1 MASADVLHASHRAE
15 VVFFPLLP
23 SSSIL
28 TRRSSAFNLNLRLLQ
43 LPSSS
48 LSPLSRTSSSLL
60 CRRHSDLDSRLE
72 ARTTGDDE
80 LGALFRK
87 QNSRSLALL
96 LDPLTLPQTA
106 TEEDQDGGGSLTSIG
121 RRERIDEEEL
131 RLALGGDD
139 ESRAPV
145 FPGSIS
151 LSRRPTLE
159 EILPRHRGKEEK
171 MLRQALELRRQAARE
186 VLIVSMRASRFSI
199 TYSANL
205 VSHLKEFVDC
215 LIIEAASMKMTPQ
228 FSHSTFNARL
238 KTCIEKYGVVPLIRW
253 LKHNSLTYPQIG
265 KLICLSGGDLEGLR
279 QRVEWL
285 KSVHV
290 KGRNIGVV
298 FTRADSAL
306 KRSLQELNDNI
317 DYLETSGVKRDWMG
331 FVIGRCPQILLLDM
345 DELKARVNFYLE
357 LGMDQKDFGTMV
369 FDYPKALAFFSW
381 EEMNEKVGY
390 LKQFGLETEE
400 LGRLLAFKPQL
411 LGCSIEDKW
420 KPLVKYFYYLG
431 IKRDGMKRILM
442 MKPMIFCVD
451 LESTIAPKVRFLR
464 DIGVETDALGGV
476 LVKFPALLTYSLY
489 KKIRPAVVFLITK
502 AGVSRQEIGK
512 VIALEPQLVGYSVNN
527 KLEVN
532 VKYFLS
538 LGIPLR
544 LLGQMIVDFPMLL
557 RYNLDVLRPKYRY
570 LRQTMVRPLHDLI
583 EFPRFFSYSLEGR
596 IIPRHKIM
604 VENRINFKLRYML
617 AGTDEEFDRRVK
629 TALDKRKSFESG
641 SIMDEDTNK
650 LAT

>member
-1 MASADVLHASHRAE
+1 MAATDVLHASHWAE
-15 VVFFPLLP
+15 VWFFPQL

-28 TRRSSAFNLNLRLLQ
+28 TRRSPAFNLNLKLLQ
-43 LPSSS
+43 LPSFTNT
-48 LSPLSRTSSSLL
+48 PRSRASSSLL
-60 CRRHSDLDSRLE
+60 CRRYSDFDSPLE
-72 ARTTGDDE
+72 ARITGDDE
-80 LGALFRK
+80 SAALLRK
-87 QNSRSLALL
+87 QNSRSLAVL
-96 LDPLTLPQTA
+96 LDPLSLPEA
-106 TEEDQDGGGSLTSIG
+106 AREEDQDGGGSITSISSKD
-121 RRERIDEEEL
+121 RIDEEGL

-151 LSRRPTLE
+151 LSRRPTIE
-159 EILPRHRGKEEK
+159 ELLPRHGGKEEK
-171 MLRQALELRRQAARE
+171 MLRQALELRRHAARE
-186 VLIVSMRASRFSI
+186 VLIASMRASRFSI
-199 TYSANL
+199 TYSTNL
-205 VSHLKEFVDC
+205 VSHLAEFVDG
-215 LIIEAASMKMTPQ
+215 LIMEAASMKMTPQ
-228 FSHSTFNARL
+228 FSHSTFNSRVKA
-238 KTCIEKYGVVPLIRW
+238 CIEKCGVVPLIRW

-279 QRVEWL
+279 QRVRWL
-285 KSVHV
+285 TYVHV

-298 FTRADSAL
+298 LTRADSAL
-306 KRSLQELNDNI
+306 NRSLHELNDNV
-317 DYLETSGVKRDWMG
+317 DYLEANGVKRDWMG
-331 FVIGRCPQILLLDM
+331 FVIGRCPQILTLNM
-345 DELKARVNFYLE
+345 DELKARVNFYLD

-369 FDYPKALAFFSW
+369 FDYPKAIGFFSL

-390 LKQFGLETEE
+390 LKEFGLETEE

-411 LGCSIEDKW
+411 MGCSIEDKW

-464 DIGVETDALGGV
+464 DIGVEEDAIGGV
-476 LVKFPALLTYSLY
+476 IVRFPALLTYSLY

-512 VIALEPQLVGYSVNN
+512 VIAVEPQLVGCSVAN

-544 LLGQMIVDFPMLL
+544 LLGEMIIDFPMLL
-557 RYNLDVLRPKYRY
+557 KYNLDVLRPKYRY

-596 IIPRHKIM
+596 IVPRHKIM
-604 VENRINFKLRYML
+604 VANRITFKLRYML
-617 AGTDEEFDRRVK
+617 ASTDEEFDRRVE
-629 TALDKRKSFESG
+629 TALEKRRNFESG
-641 SIMDEDTNK
+641 LAGDDGTNNK
-650 LAT
+650 AN